1 MTMTQKAAK
10 IRIASGFMSA
20 LDKCRDCGDEHD
32 VASQVECRA
41 CGYHAGSDLSQE
53 WLGHVEE
60 EMKTIPEGVELDFAH
75 ETEGG
80 DSDYYYDFS
89 VSPDAKDSEVLAFFE
104 RIAGGAS
111 EAVIINRDRF
121 TLDMHMLQYARLEM
135 ATNYSAPP
143 LLSPA
148 VWRECA
154 GNGRYAHVTRM
165 DLERIQREIEDTQ
178 ATAVEGSYDC
188 DSKAAAWALEQFD
201 AKRTV
206 WVGQDEDGYYF
217 AAQGER

>member
-75 ETEGG
+75 ACPTTHGTITALSESLSCG
-80 DSDYYYDFS
+80 DSG
-89 VSPDAKDSEVLAFFE
+89 DSEIVVVTDAE
-104 RIAGGAS
+104 EIIASDRATVDEYIRNWGPLDIYLRLRS
-111 EAVIINRDRF
+111 E
-121 TLDMHMLQYARLEM
+121 
-135 ATNYSAPP
+135 
-143 LLSPA
+143 
-148 VWRECA
+148 
-154 GNGRYAHVTRM
+154 
-165 DLERIQREIEDTQ
+165 
-178 ATAVEGSYDC
+178 
-188 DSKAAAWALEQFD
+188 
-201 AKRTV
+201 
-206 WVGQDEDGYYF
+206 VG
-217 AAQGER
+217 